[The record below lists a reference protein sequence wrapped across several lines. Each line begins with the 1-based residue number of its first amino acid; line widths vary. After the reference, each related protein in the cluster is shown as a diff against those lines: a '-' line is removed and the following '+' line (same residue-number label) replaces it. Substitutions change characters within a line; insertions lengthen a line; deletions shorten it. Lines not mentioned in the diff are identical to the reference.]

1 MDDPQSPL
9 KGARMSLRWGENGVW
24 GAFKGD
30 HSLASPRTGSPAVTI
45 PVPDFCPL
53 FLPWKHRASA
63 CMSAVNK
70 WFLAH
75 YWLCCIYL
83 VLVFCLFFFSL
94 PLLSPFPSVLSPSR
108 SLSPSSTHVFLEGQR
123 RLPCGR
129 SLGWRACCFIS
140 LHCFLLL
147 LPPHRSL
154 PLHFLSAPLLTCMS
168 SSVLLWLP
176 RKKASPM
183 LDSPLF
189 LARQQTVICDQQT
202 VFGTPCFQ
210 NKDKVSVDL
219 CRFLPMTIYR

>member
-1 MDDPQSPL
+1 MRRAGWMIPRAPSKEQEWAC
-9 KGARMSLRWGENGVW
+9 GGERMGCGGRSSEITAWP
-24 GAFKGD
+24 A
-30 HSLASPRTGSPAVTI
+30 PRTGSPAVTI
-45 PVPDFCPL
+45 SVPDFCPL
-53 FLPWKHRASA
+53 FLSWKHRACA

-83 VLVFCLFFFSL
+83 VPVLCFFFSL
-94 PLLSPFPSVLSPSR
+94 PLLSSFPSVLSPSR

-123 RLPCGR
+123 RLLCGR
-129 SLGWRACCFIS
+129 SLGWSACCLIS
-140 LHCFLLL
+140 QHCFLLL
-147 LPPHRSL
+147 LPPHRSF
-154 PLHFLSAPLLTCMS
+154 PLHFLSASLLTCMS
-168 SSVLLWLP
+168 SSILLWLP

-189 LARQQTVICDQQT
+189 LASCDQQT

-219 CRFLPMTIYR
+219 CRFLPKL